1 MKKIAYRLLIVLSI
15 VSFQNCNYD
24 SVIPE
29 LDYITF
35 SKATYSTGV
44 DPGGSTTFDV
54 IAYTTNVTS
63 SDRSYTVTVDPTST
77 AAAGSYTVPA
87 SITIP
92 AGSNEGTLTIALT
105 DTNLGI
111 GVNKL
116 FLKFEAGEGYYT
128 AKSTTVN
135 YVQNCT
141 EITATIAFNNF
152 DQWGSEVRYKIFDS
166 LGTAVLSGSGLGDRA
181 AGTYS
186 ETRTITLC
194 AGRSYT
200 FLAYD
205 SFGDSW
211 GPGSSYTLTINGVVK
226 VTGDGSI
233 LDIDGVSTP
242 FNTN

>member
-15 VSFQNCNYD
+15 VSLQNCNYD
-24 SVIPE
+24 SIIPE

-35 SKATYSTGV
+35 SKSTYSTGV
-44 DPGGSTTFDV
+44 DPGGSTTLDV
-54 IAYTTNVTS
+54 IAYTTNIIS
-63 SDRSYTVTVDPTST
+63 SDRSYAVTVDPTST
-77 AAAGSYTVPA
+77 AASGSFTVPA

-92 AGSNEGTLTIALT
+92 AGSNEGTLTIAIT

-116 FLKFEAGEGYYT
+116 VLKFEAGEGYYT

-135 YVQNCT
+135 YVQNCS
-141 EITATIAFNNF
+141 EITATIDFTNF
-152 DQWGSEVRYKIFDS
+152 DQWGSEVLYEIYDS
-166 LGTAVLSGSGLGDRA
+166 LGTVVLAGSGWGDRA
-181 AGTYS
+181 TGTYS
-186 ETRTITLC
+186 ETETITLC

-205 SFGDSW
+205 GFGDSW

-233 LDIDGVSTP
+233 LDQDGVETG